1 MVSAARK
8 QRGRRTEHVVAAY
21 FAQFWERAVAVNSGA
36 SGSDIL
42 NTPFHIEVKARKDF
56 SPLAWVKQNE
66 RRPDGKLAFVVY
78 RPNGVGEDAENML
91 FIARMGDIM
100 PLLEDKVPSE
110 DIQRC
115 TGCGCWNTVGRE
127 CSVCQ
132 LMTSNAERA
141 K

>member
-1 MVSAARK
+1 
-8 QRGRRTEHVVAAY
+8 VAAY
-21 FAQFWERAVAVNSGA
+21 FAKFWERAVAVNSGA

-78 RPNGVGEDAENML
+78 RPNGVGENAEDYL

-110 DIQRC
+110 DIVRC
-115 TGCGCWNTVGRE
+115 KRCGVWMTLGKG
-127 CSVCQ
+127 CSVCEVIDAN
-132 LMTSNAERA
+132 L
-141 K
+141 

>member
-1 MVSAARK
+1 VVSAARK

-21 FAQFWERAVAVNSGA
+21 FAKYWERAVAVNSGA

-78 RPNGVGEDAENML
+78 RPNGVGENPENML

-110 DIQRC
+110 DIVRC
-115 TGCGCWNTVGRE
+115 TGCGVWMTKGKE
-127 CSVCQ
+127 CSVCL
-132 LMTSNAERA
+132 LMTSNADTAR
-141 K
+141 